1 MAIQQETILNYS
13 DNFFTESEAEK
24 IYGYCLNAKY
34 IYGETDNGDGS
45 PVTGMTHNIPEDQY
59 IYKFIAKTIYDRVE
73 FIRDMKLYRMYIN
86 CFAPNENPY
95 FHVDGEGYTF
105 LYYSDNEVFDL
116 NEGGETQFLVDN
128 DLMGVL
134 PVPNR
139 MVIFDGTIKH
149 RATTYRSRHR
159 FTIAIKYSPKV

>member
-1 MAIQQETILNYS
+1 
-13 DNFFTESEAEK
+13 
-24 IYGYCLNAKY
+24 
-34 IYGETDNGDGS
+34 
-45 PVTGMTHNIPEDQY
+45 
-59 IYKFIAKTIYDRVE
+59 
-73 FIRDMKLYRMYIN
+73 MKLYRMYIN

-105 LYYSDNEVFDL
+105 LYYCDNEEFDL